1 MRSLRE
7 KSNILFRSQRL
18 CQNLNGSK
26 ICLLGS
32 TDWLPQWLANKRE
45 CYSPLSRTFS
55 FCLSDNFADVLLSH
69 PTQPTKFLAASLG
82 LPQMSHVQPISSTFK
97 SLSFA
102 IGSLLASKP
111 AFCII
116 CWTFPVCPSYV
127 YFKFPM
133 TGTQESNFASVP
145 CVFGAIFQDACPY
158 ISWLKLHCCFNT
170 YSSWV
175 AQWLKKK
182 EKEKKFHLP
191 VQEMQVQ
198 SLYWEDFLEKEMA
211 IHSSILAWKAPWTE
225 EPGGLQS
232 TESQKSQ
239 TWLSGWT
246 HIHRYT

>member
-1 MRSLRE
+1 M
-7 KSNILFRSQRL
+7 LFPIVQDFFFLLVWQL
-18 CQNLNGSK
+18 CR
-26 ICLLGS
+26 C
-32 TDWLPQWLANKRE
+32 A
-45 CYSPLSRTFS
+45 S
-55 FCLSDNFADVLLSH
+55 FPSH
-69 PTQPTKFLAASLG
+69 PTHQIFSCKPWSPSDVSCSTNF
-82 LPQMSHVQPISSTFK
+82 STFK

-211 IHSSILAWKAPWTE
+211 THSSILAWKAPWTE

-246 HIHRYT
+246 HIHRHTYTCIHAQHILQILVL